1 MEQLRTCTSP
11 STEEEAVILLL
22 MLVRLWR
29 AQAVRDH
36 LAQLGITEQDV
47 ADAVAWAR
55 SGSGT
60 FS

>member
-1 MEQLRTCTSP
+1 MEQLRTCASL
-11 STEEEAVILLL
+11 SLEERAVILV

-36 LAQLGITEQDV
+36 LVQQGITVQDV

-55 SGSGT
+55 S
-60 FS
+60 